1 MKYILVLLSF
11 ILLFST
17 SCDTTS
23 PEELD
28 KNAILDILDSI
39 QSNFNFYNLDGIMQ
53 YYHPQFSHNGDN
65 YDWERDVIWFTRLNE
80 YGELH
85 FENIEINL
93 YGNYATANFIMHL
106 DETITDEPSDDN
118 GDISYFY
125 RELGSWKLCGVDF
138 SYEP

>member
-1 MKYILVLLSF
+1 MKFILILLVS

-39 QSNFNFYNLDGIMQ
+39 QSNFNFGDLDGIMQ
-53 YYHPQFSHNGDN
+53 YYHEAFNHDEDDF
-65 YDWERDVIWFTRLNE
+65 DWERDVIWFTRLND
-80 YGELH
+80 YGELNL
-85 FENIEINL
+85 ENIEIVLNSD
-93 YGNYATANFIMHL
+93 YATVSFTMQL
-106 DETITDEPSDDN
+106 DEIITEEPSDDN

-125 RELGSWKLCGVDF
+125 RELGNWSLCGTSFVVLH
-138 SYEP
+138 